1 MNFIVSSSQL
11 TSHLQAISRV
21 INSKNTIT
29 VLECFLFEFEGNTL
43 KLTASDNDNTLN
55 TSFEVTECS
64 EDFRFAISSK
74 ILLDSLKEISEQPV
88 RFEID
93 KETLEI
99 TIYYQNGKYSMVGVN
114 ADEYPS
120 APAMG
125 ENSVRLSMPAD
136 VLASGISASLFA
148 AADDEIRPVM
158 CGIYF
163 DLTPESVTMVASDGH
178 KLSRCRD
185 FSVKGAE
192 KSAFILPKKPANLL
206 KNLLAKESGNETMV
220 EFDDRFAVFALEN
233 YKLVCRLI
241 EGRYPNYNS
250 VIPQNNPRKIT
261 ADRAAMLG
269 ALRRVAL
276 FSSQVSL
283 VKLHLQEGSMVIS
296 AQNNDFSTFAEES
309 LVCSYDGAPMNIGF
323 SASFLIDILN
333 NIPGAEVVIE
343 LADPSRAGVMFP
355 AEQQEN
361 QELLMLL
368 MPMMLTD

>member
-206 KNLLAKESGNETMV
+206 KNLLAKESGNETMI
-220 EFDDRFAVFALEN
+220 EFDDRFAVFSLEN

-309 LVCSYDGAPMNIGF
+309 LVCSYEGAPMNIGF

>member
-163 DLTPESVTMVASDGH
+163 DLTPERVTMVASDGH

-206 KNLLAKESGNETMV
+206 KNLLAKESGNETMI

-261 ADRAAMLG
+261 VDRAAMLG

-283 VKLHLQEGSMVIS
+283 VKLHIQDGNMVIS

>member
-206 KNLLAKESGNETMV
+206 KNLLAKESGNETMI

-261 ADRAAMLG
+261 VDRAAMLG

-283 VKLHLQEGSMVIS
+283 VKLHIQDGNMVIS

-333 NIPGAEVVIE
+333 NIPGTDVVIE

>member
-1 MNFIVSSSQL
+1 MNFIVSSTLL

-43 KLTASDNDNTLN
+43 RLTASDNDNTLN
-55 TSFEVTECS
+55 TSIEVTECS

-74 ILLDSLKEISEQPV
+74 ILLDSLKEISEQPI

-93 KETLEI
+93 KDTLEM
-99 TIYYQNGKYSMVGVN
+99 TIYYQNGKFSMVGVN

-120 APAMG
+120 APVMG
-125 ENSVRLSMPAD
+125 ENAVGMSIPAD
-136 VLASGISASLFA
+136 VLLNGISASLFA

-163 DLTPESVTMVASDGH
+163 DFTPENVTMVASDGH

-185 FSVKGAE
+185 YSVTGTE

-206 KNLLAKESGNETMV
+206 KNLLAKESGNETKI
-220 EFDDRFAVFALEN
+220 EFDDRFAVFSLEN

-261 ADRAAMLG
+261 VDRMAMLG
-269 ALRRVAL
+269 ALRRVVL
-276 FSSQVSL
+276 FSSQMSL
-283 VKLHLQEGSMVIS
+283 VKLHLQDNNMIVS
-296 AQNNDFSTFAEES
+296 AQNHDFSTFAEES
-309 LVCSYDGAPMNIGF
+309 LVCNYEGAPMSIGF

-333 NIPGAEVVIE
+333 NIPGREAVIE

>member
-55 TSFEVTECS
+55 TTFEVTECS

-206 KNLLAKESGNETMV
+206 KNLLAKESGNETMI

-261 ADRAAMLG
+261 VDRAAMLG

-283 VKLHLQEGSMVIS
+283 VKLHIQDGNMVIS

-361 QELLMLL
+361 QEHLMLL

>member
-163 DLTPESVTMVASDGH
+163 DLAPESVTMVASDGH

-206 KNLLAKESGNETMV
+206 KNLLAKESGNETMI
-220 EFDDRFAVFALEN
+220 EFDDRFAVFSLEN

-261 ADRAAMLG
+261 ADRMAMLG

-283 VKLHLQEGSMVIS
+283 VKLHIQDGNMVIS

>member
-206 KNLLAKESGNETMV
+206 KNLLAKESGNETMI

-309 LVCSYDGAPMNIGF
+309 LVCSYEGAPMNIGF

>member
-206 KNLLAKESGNETMV
+206 KNLMAKESGNETMI
-220 EFDDRFAVFALEN
+220 EFDDRFAVFSLEN

>member
-185 FSVKGAE
+185 FSVKGSE

-206 KNLLAKESGNETMV
+206 KNLLAKESGNETMI

-309 LVCSYDGAPMNIGF
+309 LVCSYEGAPMNIGF

-333 NIPGAEVVIE
+333 NIPGTDVVIE

>member
-163 DLTPESVTMVASDGH
+163 DLTPESITMVASDGH

-206 KNLLAKESGNETMV
+206 KNLLAKESGNETMI
-220 EFDDRFAVFALEN
+220 EFDDRFAVFSLEN

-283 VKLHLQEGSMVIS
+283 VKLHIQDGNMVIS

>member
-206 KNLLAKESGNETMV
+206 KNLLAKESGNETMI

-283 VKLHLQEGSMVIS
+283 VKLHIQDGNMVIS
-296 AQNNDFSTFAEES
+296 AQNSDFSTFAEES

>member
-206 KNLLAKESGNETMV
+206 KNLLAKESGNETMI

-283 VKLHLQEGSMVIS
+283 VKLHIQDGNMVIS

-368 MPMMLTD
+368 MPMILTD

>member
-1 MNFIVSSSQL
+1 MNFIVSNSQL

-206 KNLLAKESGNETMV
+206 KNLLAKESGNETMI

-250 VIPQNNPRKIT
+250 VIPHNNPRKIT

-283 VKLHLQEGSMVIS
+283 VKLHIQDGNMVIS

>member
-206 KNLLAKESGNETMV
+206 KNLLAKESGNETMI

-261 ADRAAMLG
+261 VDRAAMLG

-283 VKLHLQEGSMVIS
+283 VKLHIQDGNMVIS

>member
-1 MNFIVSSSQL
+1 M
-11 TSHLQAISRV
+11 QAISRV
-21 INSKNTIT
+21 INSKNTIP
-29 VLECFLFEFEGNTL
+29 VLDCFLFEFEGNTL
-43 KLTASDNDNTLN
+43 RLTASDNDNTLN
-55 TSFEVTECS
+55 TSFDVVECS
-64 EDFRFAISSK
+64 EDFRFAVSSK

-88 RFEID
+88 RFEIN

-99 TIYYQNGKYSMVGVN
+99 VIYYQNGKYSMVGMN

-120 APAMG
+120 APVMG
-125 ENSVRLSMPAD
+125 ENAVKISVPAD
-136 VLASGISASLFA
+136 VLASGISCSLFA

-158 CGIYF
+158 CGVYF
-163 DLTPESVTMVASDGH
+163 DFTPESITMVASDGH
-178 KLSRCRD
+178 KLARCRD
-185 FSVKGAE
+185 LSVTGAE
-192 KSAFILPKKPANLL
+192 KSAFILPKKPATLL
-206 KNLLAKESGNETMV
+206 KSLLAKESGNEV
-220 EFDDRFAVFALEN
+220 VIEFDDRFAIFALEN

-261 ADRAAMLG
+261 VDRLAMIG

-283 VKLHLQEGSMVIS
+283 VKLHLQDNNMIVS
-296 AQNNDFSTFAEES
+296 AQDSDFSTFAEES
-309 LVCSYDGAPMNIGF
+309 ITCSYEGSPMNIGF

-333 NIPGAEVVIE
+333 NIPGREVIIE

-355 AEQQEN
+355 AEQEGQ

>member
-185 FSVKGAE
+185 CSVKGAE
-192 KSAFILPKKPANLL
+192 KSAFVLPKKPANLL
-206 KNLLAKESGNETMV
+206 KNLLAKESGNETMI

-233 YKLVCRLI
+233 YKLV
-241 EGRYPNYNS
+241 
-250 VIPQNNPRKIT
+250 
-261 ADRAAMLG
+261 
-269 ALRRVAL
+269 
-276 FSSQVSL
+276 
-283 VKLHLQEGSMVIS
+283 
-296 AQNNDFSTFAEES
+296 
-309 LVCSYDGAPMNIGF
+309 
-323 SASFLIDILN
+323 
-333 NIPGAEVVIE
+333 
-343 LADPSRAGVMFP
+343 
-355 AEQQEN
+355 
-361 QELLMLL
+361 
-368 MPMMLTD
+368 

>member
-206 KNLLAKESGNETMV
+206 KNLLAKESGNETMI
-220 EFDDRFAVFALEN
+220 EFDDRFAIFSLEN

-283 VKLHLQEGSMVIS
+283 VKLHIQDGNMVIS

>member
-206 KNLLAKESGNETMV
+206 KNLLAKESGNETMI
-220 EFDDRFAVFALEN
+220 EFDDRFAVFSLEN

-261 ADRAAMLG
+261 ADRMAMLG

-283 VKLHLQEGSMVIS
+283 VKLHIQDGNMVIS

>member
-206 KNLLAKESGNETMV
+206 KNLLAKESGNETMI
-220 EFDDRFAVFALEN
+220 EFDDRFAVFSLEN

-261 ADRAAMLG
+261 ADRMAMLG

-283 VKLHLQEGSMVIS
+283 VKLHIQDGNMVIS

-309 LVCSYDGAPMNIGF
+309 LVCSYEGAPMNIGF

>member
-206 KNLLAKESGNETMV
+206 KNLLAKESGNETMI

-283 VKLHLQEGSMVIS
+283 VKLHIQDGNMVIS

-309 LVCSYDGAPMNIGF
+309 LVCSYEGAPMNIGF

>member
-206 KNLLAKESGNETMV
+206 KNLLAKESGNETMI
-220 EFDDRFAVFALEN
+220 EFDDRFAVFSLEN

-283 VKLHLQEGSMVIS
+283 VKLHIQDGNMVIS

>member
-29 VLECFLFEFEGNTL
+29 DLECFLFEFEGNTL

-206 KNLLAKESGNETMV
+206 KNLLAKESGNETMI

-283 VKLHLQEGSMVIS
+283 VKLHIQDGNMVIS

>member
-206 KNLLAKESGNETMV
+206 KNLLAKESGNETMI

-283 VKLHLQEGSMVIS
+283 VKLHIQDGNMVIS

-323 SASFLIDILN
+323 SAWFLIDILN

>member
-206 KNLLAKESGNETMV
+206 KNLLAKESGNETMI
-220 EFDDRFAVFALEN
+220 EFDDRFAVFSLEN

-261 ADRAAMLG
+261 VDRAAMLG

-283 VKLHLQEGSMVIS
+283 VKLHIQDGNMVIS

>member
-1 MNFIVSSSQL
+1 MNFIVSSSVL

-21 INSKNTIT
+21 INSKNTIP
-29 VLECFLFEFEGNTL
+29 VLDCFLFEFEGNTL
-43 KLTASDNDNTLN
+43 RLTASDNDNTLN
-55 TSFEVTECS
+55 TSFDVVECS
-64 EDFRFAISSK
+64 EDFRFAVSSK

-88 RFEID
+88 RFEIN

-99 TIYYQNGKYSMVGVN
+99 VIYYQNGKYSMVGMN

-120 APAMG
+120 APVMG
-125 ENSVRLSMPAD
+125 ENAVKISVPAE
-136 VLASGISASLFA
+136 VLASGISCSLFA

-158 CGIYF
+158 CGVYF
-163 DLTPESVTMVASDGH
+163 DFTPESITMVASDGH
-178 KLSRCRD
+178 KLARCRD
-185 FSVKGAE
+185 LSVTGAE
-192 KSAFILPKKPANLL
+192 KSAFILPKKPATLL
-206 KNLLAKESGNETMV
+206 KSLLAKESGNEV
-220 EFDDRFAVFALEN
+220 VIEFDDRFAIFALEN

-261 ADRAAMLG
+261 VDRLAMIG

-283 VKLHLQEGSMVIS
+283 VKLHLQDNNMIVS
-296 AQNNDFSTFAEES
+296 AQDSDFSTFAEES
-309 LVCSYDGAPMNIGF
+309 ITCSYEGSPMNIGF

-333 NIPGAEVVIE
+333 NIPGREVIIE

-355 AEQQEN
+355 AEQEGQ

>member
-55 TSFEVTECS
+55 TSFEVTECY

-206 KNLLAKESGNETMV
+206 KNLLAKESGNETMI

-283 VKLHLQEGSMVIS
+283 VKLHIQDGNMVIS

>member
-206 KNLLAKESGNETMV
+206 KNLLAKESGNETMI
-220 EFDDRFAVFALEN
+220 EFDDRFAVFSLEN

-309 LVCSYDGAPMNIGF
+309 LVCSYEGAPMNIGF

-333 NIPGAEVVIE
+333 NIPGTDVVIE

>member
-74 ILLDSLKEISEQPV
+74 ILLVSLKEISEQPV

-163 DLTPESVTMVASDGH
+163 DLTPESVTMLASDGH

-206 KNLLAKESGNETMV
+206 KNLLAKESGNETMI

-283 VKLHLQEGSMVIS
+283 VKLHIQDGNMVIS

-343 LADPSRAGVMFP
+343 LADPSRAGVMVP
-355 AEQQEN
+355 AEQVGQ

-368 MPMMLTD
+368 MPMMLTE

>member
-206 KNLLAKESGNETMV
+206 KNLLAKESGNETMI
-220 EFDDRFAVFALEN
+220 EFDDRFAVFSLEN

>member
-1 MNFIVSSSQL
+1 
-11 TSHLQAISRV
+11 
-21 INSKNTIT
+21 
-29 VLECFLFEFEGNTL
+29 
-43 KLTASDNDNTLN
+43 
-55 TSFEVTECS
+55 
-64 EDFRFAISSK
+64 
-74 ILLDSLKEISEQPV
+74 
-88 RFEID
+88 
-93 KETLEI
+93 
-99 TIYYQNGKYSMVGVN
+99 
-114 ADEYPS
+114 
-120 APAMG
+120 MG
-125 ENSVRLSMPAD
+125 ENSVKISIPAD

-158 CGIYF
+158 CGVYF
-163 DLTPESVTMVASDGH
+163 DFTPENVTMVASDGR

-185 FSVKGAE
+185 YSVKGAE
-192 KSAFILPKKPANLL
+192 KSAFILPRKPATLL
-206 KNLLAKESGNETMV
+206 KNLLAKESGNEACI
-220 EFDDRFAVFALEN
+220 EFDDRFAVFSLEN
-233 YKLVCRLI
+233 YKFVCRLI

-261 ADRAAMLG
+261 VDRLAMLG

-283 VKLHLQEGSMVIS
+283 VKLHIQDNSMVIS
-296 AQNNDFSTFAEES
+296 AQNTDFSTFAEEN
-309 LVCSYDGAPMNIGF
+309 LACSYEGAPMNIGF

-333 NIPGAEVVIE
+333 NIQGSEVVIE

>member
-99 TIYYQNGKYSMVGVN
+99 TIYYHNGKYSMVGVN

-206 KNLLAKESGNETMV
+206 KNLLAKESGNETMI

-283 VKLHLQEGSMVIS
+283 VKLHIQDGNMVIS

-361 QELLMLL
+361 QELLILL

>member
-206 KNLLAKESGNETMV
+206 KNLLAKESGNETMI

-261 ADRAAMLG
+261 VDRAAMLG

-309 LVCSYDGAPMNIGF
+309 LVCSYEGAPMNIGF

>member
-206 KNLLAKESGNETMV
+206 KNLMAKESGNETMI
-220 EFDDRFAVFALEN
+220 EFDDRFAVFSLEN
-233 YKLVCRLI
+233 YKLVSRLI

>member
-220 EFDDRFAVFALEN
+220 EFDDRFAVFSLEN

-309 LVCSYDGAPMNIGF
+309 LVCSYEGAPMNIGF

-333 NIPGAEVVIE
+333 NIPGTDVVIE

>member
-220 EFDDRFAVFALEN
+220 EFDDRFAVFSLEN

-261 ADRAAMLG
+261 VDRAAMLG

-283 VKLHLQEGSMVIS
+283 VKLHLQEGNMVIS

>member
-206 KNLLAKESGNETMV
+206 KNLLAKESGNETMI

-261 ADRAAMLG
+261 VDRAAMLG

-283 VKLHLQEGSMVIS
+283 VKQHIQDGNMVIS

>member
-206 KNLLAKESGNETMV
+206 KNLLAKESGNETMI

-283 VKLHLQEGSMVIS
+283 VKLHIQDGNMVIS

-309 LVCSYDGAPMNIGF
+309 LVCSYDGTPMNIGF

>member
-1 MNFIVSSSQL
+1 MNFIVSSSVL

-21 INSKNTIT
+21 INSKNTIP
-29 VLECFLFEFEGNTL
+29 VLDCFLFEFEGNTL
-43 KLTASDNDNTLN
+43 RLTASDNDNTLN
-55 TSFEVTECS
+55 TSFDVVECS
-64 EDFRFAISSK
+64 EDFRFAVSSK

-88 RFEID
+88 RFEIN

-99 TIYYQNGKYSMVGVN
+99 VIYYQNGKYSMVGMN

-120 APAMG
+120 APVMG
-125 ENSVRLSMPAD
+125 ENAVKISVPAD
-136 VLASGISASLFA
+136 VLASGISCSLFA

-158 CGIYF
+158 CGVYF
-163 DLTPESVTMVASDGH
+163 DFTPESITMVASDGH
-178 KLSRCRD
+178 KLARCRD
-185 FSVKGAE
+185 LSVTGAE
-192 KSAFILPKKPANLL
+192 KSAFILPKKPATLL
-206 KNLLAKESGNETMV
+206 KSLLAKESGNEV
-220 EFDDRFAVFALEN
+220 VIEFDDRFAIFALEN

-250 VIPQNNPRKIT
+250 VIPQNNHRKIT
-261 ADRAAMLG
+261 VDRLAMIG

-283 VKLHLQEGSMVIS
+283 VKLHLQDNNMIVS
-296 AQNNDFSTFAEES
+296 AQDSDFSTFAEES
-309 LVCSYDGAPMNIGF
+309 ITCSYEGSPMNIGF

-333 NIPGAEVVIE
+333 NIPGREVIIE

-355 AEQQEN
+355 AEQEGQ

>member
-206 KNLLAKESGNETMV
+206 KNLLAKESGNETMI

-283 VKLHLQEGSMVIS
+283 VKLHIQDGNMVIS